1 MAYLDLNP
9 VIVAIRERP
18 DEFEMMRGT
27 LHHRSSGHSF
37 EFTMDGTMRVHAEC
51 DCASLM
57 TRPGE
62 SALFKAAYDNWQAAY
77 WRPIEINREFA
88 GHFRRSAGWQRLCA
102 RALTLVLE
110 YLQPAPARRPVLVRR
125 SISR

>member
-27 LHHRSSGHSF
+27 LHHRSSRHSF
-37 EFTMDGTMRVHAEC
+37 GFSTDGTVRVHAEC

-57 TRPGE
+57 TRPDE
-62 SALFKAAYDNWQAAY
+62 SALLKTAYDNWHATF

-88 GHFRRSAGWQRLCA
+88 GHFRRPARWQRLCA
-102 RALTLVLE
+102 RALTHLLE
-110 YLQPAPARRPVLVRR
+110 YLQPAPAPQPALIRR
-125 SISR
+125 STLR